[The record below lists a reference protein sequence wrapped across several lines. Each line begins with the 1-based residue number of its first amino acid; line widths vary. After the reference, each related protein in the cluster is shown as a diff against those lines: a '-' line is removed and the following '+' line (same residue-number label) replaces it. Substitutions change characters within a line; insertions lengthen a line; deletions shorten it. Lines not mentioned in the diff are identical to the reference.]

1 MAFRKVIS
9 LLLELF
15 VVWKKLKM
23 RSIEKKQ
30 QFSDFFFFYKILS
43 KLTFMPDSE

>member
-30 QFSDFFFFYKILS
+30 QFSDFFFLQNLVKIDIHAR
-43 KLTFMPDSE
+43 F